1 MPAGRDS
8 SFIIYRLSLIVMF
21 LALIGYRGSGKS
33 AVAEHLAHRLQRS
46 WLDADAEI
54 ESRAGKSIAE
64 IFAQDGEHAFRTLET
79 TVLSHLLHSQ
89 NTILALG
96 GGAVLR
102 EENRRHLREACAAGG
117 GKVIW
122 LKASPETLWRR
133 IQADAT
139 TAARRPN
146 LTVAGGQEEI
156 HQLLAAREELYRQC
170 ADHTIDTDGKP
181 LDQVATEIQTW
192 LESHPS
198 DSRFPTPDL

>member
-1 MPAGRDS
+1 
-8 SFIIYRLSLIVMF
+8 MF
-21 LALIGYRGSGKS
+21 LALIGYRGSGKT
-33 AVAEHLAHRLQRS
+33 AVAEHLAHRLHWH

-54 ESRAGKSIAE
+54 ESRAGKSITD

-79 TVLSHLLHSQ
+79 AVLSHLLHHQ

-102 EENRRHLREACAAGG
+102 EENRRHLRETCTASS

-133 IQADAT
+133 IQADTT

-146 LTVAGGQEEI
+146 LTVAGGLNEI
-156 HQLLAAREELYRQC
+156 HELLAHREELYRQC

-181 LDQVATEIQTW
+181 LDQVAAEIAA
-192 LESHPS
+192 LIKV
-198 DSRFPTPDL
+198 PTIDERQGKTDNGPAHD

>member
-1 MPAGRDS
+1 M
-8 SFIIYRLSLIVMF
+8 LI
-21 LALIGYRGSGKS
+21 ALIGYRGSGKS
-33 AVAEHLAHRLQRS
+33 AVAEHLAHRLKWH

-54 ESRAGKSIAE
+54 ELRAGKSIAD

-79 TVLSHLLHSQ
+79 AVLSQLLHRP

-102 EENRRHLREACAAGG
+102 EENRRHLRDACASGG

-133 IQADAT
+133 IQADTT

-146 LTVAGGQEEI
+146 LTVAGGLDEI
-156 HQLLAAREELYRQC
+156 HQLLANREALYRQC

-181 LDQVATEIQTW
+181 LDQVATEVAAWIASNDKQQGTR
-192 LESHPS
+192 
-198 DSRFPTPDL
+198 DK

>member
-1 MPAGRDS
+1 
-8 SFIIYRLSLIVMF
+8 MF

-33 AVAEHLAHRLQRS
+33 AVAEHLAHRLH
-46 WLDADAEI
+46 WHWIDADAEI
-54 ESRAGKSIAE
+54 ESRVGKSIAD
-64 IFAQDGEHAFRTLET
+64 IFAQDGEHAFRTLEMA
-79 TVLSHLLHSQ
+79 VLSHLLHRA

-117 GKVIW
+117 KVIW

-133 IQADAT
+133 VQADAT

-146 LTVAGGQEEI
+146 LTVAGGLNEI
-156 HQLLAAREELYRQC
+156 HELLAHREELYRQC

-181 LDQVATEIQTW
+181 LEQVAEEIQLWFQSSCTAQPPA
-192 LESHPS
+192 EPGAAVAEPRAPDPS
-198 DSRFPTPDL
+198 